1 MNDSSQECPAK
12 SVKLILDCLEISLLN
27 KRQSAQCAAKVI
39 IFYVPWSFERT
50 ESAEWFKS
58 SVFSFKKGLRR
69 ASKGVCFG
77 GLSCQHPRRKEGAFP
92 SVFVQ
97 LATNNVTFWQEF
109 LPKPAVS
116 QKFNR
121 FFAEYFVSCGMRCLI
136 LHQISGD
143 SCTKI
148 SDSTI
153 FSNMKIISCVRF
165 E

>member
-1 MNDSSQECPAK
+1 MSCKIDGVDSWLLRDFLAQQAAICAMRCK
-12 SVKLILDCLEISLLN
+12 SNNFLRAVKFWAHRIRRMIQKLRFFRS
-27 KRQSAQCAAKVI
+27 KRDWGK
-39 IFYVPWSFERT
+39 
-50 ESAEWFKS
+50 
-58 SVFSFKKGLRR
+58 RR
-69 ASKGVCFG
+69 KACTLG

-116 QKFNR
+116 QKINR
-121 FFAEYFVSCGMRCLI
+121 FFAEYFVSCGMRFLI

-148 SDSTI
+148 SDSPI

>member
-39 IFYVPWSFERT
+39 IFYVPRSFERT

-58 SVFSFKKGLRR
+58 SVFFVQKGTEESVERR
-69 ASKGVCFG
+69 VLWGLIMSASTEK
-77 GLSCQHPRRKEGAFP
+77 RGAFP

-97 LATNNVTFWQEF
+97 LATNNITFWQEF

-121 FFAEYFVSCGMRCLI
+121 FFAEYFVSWGMCCLI

-148 SDSTI
+148 SDSPI